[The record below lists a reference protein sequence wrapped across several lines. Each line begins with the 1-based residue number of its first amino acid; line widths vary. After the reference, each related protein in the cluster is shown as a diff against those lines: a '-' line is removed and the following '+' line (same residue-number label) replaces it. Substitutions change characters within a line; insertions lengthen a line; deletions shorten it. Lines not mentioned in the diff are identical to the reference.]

1 MRTKG
6 LNAVAAAWLCFAS
19 LQAPFAHFHPEDL
32 DHHHAEGLTHLHIG
46 RISAHHFE
54 DHDFEPEG
62 PELNHADED
71 DTAIL
76 QEWTPAASQRI
87 TVAYAEVVLAPAEET
102 LFEAEGAAPEIVVRS
117 HDPPDLL
124 FSPARAPPV

>member
-6 LNAVAAAWLCFAS
+6 LNTAAVAWLCFAS
-19 LQAPFAHFHPEDL
+19 LQAPFAHFHPEDP
-32 DHHHAEGLTHLHIG
+32 DHHHGSGLAHLHVG
-46 RISAHHFE
+46 HVT

-62 PELNHADED
+62 PELDHADD
-71 DTAIL
+71 DETAVF

-87 TVAYAEVVLAPAEET
+87 TVAYAEVVLTPVVEV
-102 LFEAEGAAPEIVVRS
+102 LFEPEGVAPEIVIRS

-124 FSPARAPPV
+124 ASPARAPPV